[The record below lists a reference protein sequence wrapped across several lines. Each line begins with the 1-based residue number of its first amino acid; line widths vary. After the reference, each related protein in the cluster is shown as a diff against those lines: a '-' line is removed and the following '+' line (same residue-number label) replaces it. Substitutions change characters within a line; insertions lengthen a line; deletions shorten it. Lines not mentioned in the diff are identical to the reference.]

1 MSYSRQY
8 NNPEDTSRAEWH
20 NRLSAQQ
27 DYLSQLSGG
36 SWSQP
41 PWTGYHPSY
50 GAGMSGGIVAGD
62 EVFQRRFP
70 RFPMKTGGSWF
81 PITSQ
86 RIMLPEEA
94 GYIRDQVNPDGFN
107 LMGMGRSHNFFQRY
121 AQDGDMGFFHGM
133 NGGAEPIG
141 MSPFPPN
148 SMPQDQ
154 VVRPLDKPE
163 ASVST
168 VEPEVVTE
176 PSPMPDDGDLVAL
189 SKSEQLAEP
198 EQHALH
204 VPPYSHLL
212 RTGFGKDSALYE
224 EPFEI
229 KPYQGSLHK
238 KKNRFAK

>member
-1 MSYSRQY
+1 MSYASQY

-27 DYLSQLSGG
+27 DYLSQLNGG

-41 PWTGYHPSY
+41 PWTGY
-50 GAGMSGGIVAGD
+50 GAEMSGGIVAGD
-62 EVFQRRFP
+62 EVFQRQFP
-70 RFPMKTGGSWF
+70 RFPIKTGGSWF

-86 RIMLPEEA
+86 RIILPEEA
-94 GYIRDQVNPDGFN
+94 GYID
-107 LMGMGRSHNFFQRY
+107 MMGRGKSNFFQRY
-121 AQDGDMGFFHGM
+121 GQDGDMGFFHGM

-154 VVRPLDKPE
+154 VVQPLDKPE

-168 VEPEVVTE
+168 VQPVITE
-176 PSPMPDDGDLVAL
+176 PSPMPDERNLVAL

-198 EQHALH
+198 EQHSLH

-229 KPYQGSLHK
+229 KSYQGSLHK
-238 KKNRFAK
+238 KKNRFSK